1 MIHIKTHSNE
11 GGNVIY
17 VRNNTYMNE
26 KEQYLKSKI
35 YICWVTN
42 IFKIFLV

>member
-1 MIHIKTHSNE
+1 MIPIKTHSNE

-17 VRNNTYMNE
+17 VRNNMDMNE
-26 KEQYLKSKI
+26 KEQYLKSEI
-35 YICWVTN
+35 YICCLTA